1 MTVIMVTMLGMM
13 MIMIGIIWMQKDDDY
28 GDDLDGDDLDVSS
41 SLQRYVDWICK
52 AGGQLVF

>member
-13 MIMIGIIWMQKDDDY
+13 MMIGIIWMQKDDDY
-28 GDDLDGDDLDVSS
+28 GDDLDVSS